1 MAAAN
6 QRYEAGE
13 FAAAAQGYQA
23 LVDAGVRDG
32 RLYYNLGNAYF
43 KSGDLGRA
51 ILNYRRAQRLLPRDG
66 DVDANLKLARAQ
78 TLDRIETENKAALV
92 ALAQRAI
99 HWLTLDE
106 AAAVALVLWIILC
119 GLVIGALL
127 WPARR
132 RLGRY
137 AAGVV
142 AGILLLTLLSIGI
155 RLWDAR
161 REPPAVV
168 VAPEIA
174 VRSGPG
180 EDYLTE
186 FELHAG
192 AQVRLIEQRG
202 DWVRLV
208 LPGGLQGWAPASAVP
223 EI

>member
-13 FAAAAQGYQA
+13 FVAAAEGYQA

-66 DVDANLKLARAQ
+66 DVDVNLKLARAQ
-78 TLDRIETENKAALV
+78 TVDRIETEEEAALV
-92 ALAQRAI
+92 ALARRAM
-99 HWLTLDE
+99 HWLTLEE

-119 GLVIGALL
+119 ALVMGALL
-127 WPARR
+127 WRQRR
-132 RLGRY
+132 RAGLYG
-137 AAGVV
+137 AGVV
-142 AGILLLTLLSIGI
+142 TGLLILTLLSIGI
-155 RLWDAR
+155 RLWDTR

-168 VAPEIA
+168 VAPEVA

-192 AQVRLIEQRG
+192 AEVRLMEQRG

-208 LPGGLQGWAPASAVP
+208 LPGGLQGWAPAKAVP